1 VAFRD
6 KNDVVVYLGQAAV
19 ACLINDCGHF
29 AISAEQPPRDRPNR
43 KPHRELKP
51 TKGTETDLRQKLSK
65 VVREL
70 AV

>member
-1 VAFRD
+1 MRLTPTFLLSGIAR
-6 KNDVVVYLGQAAV
+6 LAA
-19 ACLINDCGHF
+19 
-29 AISAEQPPRDRPNR
+29 PRYRNNSTDIGENRQKQGDRPNR
-43 KPHRELKP
+43 KPHRGLKP